1 MNPYTNLSLLLLTH
15 NSSSN
20 PKKLWTWLDKCLK
33 INEIVAVDDNSTD
46 DTVKIL
52 KSFESKDRKI
62 LIQSRGLANN
72 FSDQRSFGL
81 KYATNDWIFWLDSD
95 ELPSPELIKFLNHF
109 EPQPNFAYSLPRLDH
124 FLGRQLKHGETA
136 SLRFTRIFNKSHGK
150 FLGTV
155 HETWQTSDKII
166 FINHPIFHYSHP
178 SFYSLMEKINF
189 YSDIRAQEL
198 YRQKIHTNLFQIIFY
213 PLGKF
218 LYSYIVRLG
227 FLDSVPGIVMA
238 LSMSFHSFLVRAKL
252 WHLWQS

>member
-1 MNPYTNLSLLLLTH
+1 MNLSLLLLTH
-15 NSSSN
+15 NSSLN
-20 PKKLWTWLDKCLK
+20 LKKLWTWLDQCPK

-52 KSFESKDRKI
+52 KTLESKNRKI
-62 LIQSRGLANN
+62 VIQSRGLANN
-72 FSDQRSFGL
+72 FSEQRSFGL
-81 KYATNDWIFWLDSD
+81 KFASNDWIFWLDSD
-95 ELPSPELIKFLNHF
+95 ELLSPELIRFLNNF
-109 EPQPNFAYSLPRLDH
+109 EPQLNSAYSLPRLDY
-124 FLGRQLKHGETA
+124 FLGCQLKHGETA
-136 SLRFTRIFNKSHGK
+136 SLKFTRIFNKSHGK

-155 HETWQTSDKII
+155 HETWQTGDKII
-166 FINHPIFHYSHP
+166 PINYPIFHYSHS

-189 YSDIRAQEL
+189 YSDIRANEL

-218 LYSYIVRLG
+218 LFNYIVRLG
-227 FLDSVPGIVMA
+227 FLDSTPGIIMA